1 MKKLFKIIWTILS
14 IAYIPIYLAFRL
26 YYIVVR
32 CLLAFAYLGM
42 LEFKIAKDTLKLTF
56 TNTWK

>member
-1 MKKLFKIIWTILS
+1 MKKLFKIIWIILS
-14 IAYIPIYLAFRL
+14 VAYIPVYLVFRL

-42 LEFKIAKDTLKLTF
+42 LEFKMAKDVIKFTF
-56 TNTWK
+56 TKP

>member
-14 IAYIPIYLAFRL
+14 MAYIPVYLAFRL

-32 CLLAFAYLGM
+32 FLLAFAYLGM
-42 LEFKIAKDTLKLTF
+42 LEFKMAKDVIKFTF
-56 TNTWK
+56 TKP

>member
-14 IAYIPIYLAFRL
+14 IAYIPVYLAFRL

-42 LEFKIAKDTLKLTF
+42 LEFKTAKDVIKLTF
-56 TNTWK
+56 TKPWK